1 MIEQN
6 ICFVVVYL
14 AEALTA
20 WQFFGELFSPRRPTW
35 VRGILFG
42 VGYGLAW
49 LCFALNFVHVNVL
62 IFAVCTGLILYIGYT
77 VGIGKAALYA
87 VLLSALMLG
96 TEYLSML
103 FLGAFF
109 DGFGQYKERF
119 AVLILFAVFSKVL
132 YFICTRLYVHIAK
145 SREQESPV
153 PNVVFI
159 LMLVTCLSSVFVIT
173 ALIYI
178 CLELPSFSRAA
189 EFWMIGCAMALLL
202 GNILIF
208 AAYQYIQQMNQ
219 RYMDLRLQQQKE
231 QADRSYYKTLQE
243 QYDNQRIM
251 IHDIRY
257 HLAAIKEMAEVQNGK
272 VVANYV
278 SEMERLPALQR
289 RVQYCKDPVLNTLLI
304 RYRDLCQER
313 GISFSVDIR
322 KCAVESMDSIDITSL
337 FGNLTENA
345 LEAAQGSENPFLEI
359 SLDVREAQKA
369 WVLTI
374 VNSLECKE
382 LSILLINSEEGESV
396 SLPIKDRLLMSA
408 VEREKA
414 IKWISEVLE

>member
-109 DGFGQYKERF
+109 DGFGQYKESF
-119 AVLILFAVFSKVL
+119 AVLFLFAVFSKVL

-178 CLELPSFSRAA
+178 LS
-189 EFWMIGCAMALLL
+189 
-202 GNILIF
+202 LIH
-208 AAYQYIQQMNQ
+208 I
-219 RYMDLRLQQQKE
+219 
-231 QADRSYYKTLQE
+231 
-243 QYDNQRIM
+243 
-251 IHDIRY
+251 
-257 HLAAIKEMAEVQNGK
+257 
-272 VVANYV
+272 
-278 SEMERLPALQR
+278 
-289 RVQYCKDPVLNTLLI
+289 
-304 RYRDLCQER
+304 
-313 GISFSVDIR
+313 
-322 KCAVESMDSIDITSL
+322 
-337 FGNLTENA
+337 
-345 LEAAQGSENPFLEI
+345 
-359 SLDVREAQKA
+359 
-369 WVLTI
+369 
-374 VNSLECKE
+374 
-382 LSILLINSEEGESV
+382 
-396 SLPIKDRLLMSA
+396 
-408 VEREKA
+408 
-414 IKWISEVLE
+414 

>member
-178 CLELPSFSRAA
+178 C
-189 EFWMIGCAMALLL
+189 
-202 GNILIF
+202 
-208 AAYQYIQQMNQ
+208 
-219 RYMDLRLQQQKE
+219 
-231 QADRSYYKTLQE
+231 RS
-243 QYDNQRIM
+243 
-251 IHDIRY
+251 
-257 HLAAIKEMAEVQNGK
+257 
-272 VVANYV
+272 
-278 SEMERLPALQR
+278 
-289 RVQYCKDPVLNTLLI
+289 
-304 RYRDLCQER
+304 
-313 GISFSVDIR
+313 
-322 KCAVESMDSIDITSL
+322 
-337 FGNLTENA
+337 
-345 LEAAQGSENPFLEI
+345 
-359 SLDVREAQKA
+359 
-369 WVLTI
+369 I
-374 VNSLECKE
+374 VK
-382 LSILLINSEEGESV
+382 
-396 SLPIKDRLLMSA
+396 
-408 VEREKA
+408 
-414 IKWISEVLE
+414 